1 MFQPTRALLNLL
13 LIAAPVSAAEEPVK
27 SDGSDLGITI
37 MGSIVQKTS
46 DDNVA
51 LIKEQSG
58 TVKAVKKDYV
68 IADKYKV
75 VAVYPDHI
83 EIVTREA
90 KRYLVYSDKFTGSFQ
105 PKKSEGGPSL
115 SGVPD
120 QYSEEGFERV
130 KGKIAMTGAYRDK
143 LVKEDLAKVLMQA
156 TAEPHLE
163 NGQIAGFKMS
173 QIDEGSI
180 YSKAGVANGD
190 IITSINGQE
199 LNSVA
204 GTITLLQ
211 TLKNADSV
219 EVEVRRG
226 SETVKISAE
235 VK

>member
-13 LIAAPVSAAEEPVK
+13 LSSAPLSAGDQPLR
-27 SDGSDLGITI
+27 SDGSELGITI
-37 MGSIVQKTS
+37 MGSIVQKSS

-58 TVKAVKKDYV
+58 TVKAVKKDHV

-75 VAVYPDHI
+75 LAVYPDHI
-83 EIVTREA
+83 EIVTRDA
-90 KRYLVYSDKFTGSFQ
+90 KRYLVHSDKFTGSFQ
-105 PKKSEGGPSL
+105 PKKSEGPSL

-130 KGKIAMTGAYRDK
+130 KGKIAMTAAYRDK

-156 TAEPHLE
+156 TAEPYLE
-163 NGQIAGFKMS
+163 NGQIVGFRMS

-180 YSKAGVANGD
+180 YNKAGVANGD
-190 IITSINGQE
+190 IVTSINGQE
-199 LNSVA
+199 LSSVA

-211 TLKNADSV
+211 TLKNADAV
-219 EVEVRRG
+219 DVEVRRG
-226 SETVKISAE
+226 GETVKISAE